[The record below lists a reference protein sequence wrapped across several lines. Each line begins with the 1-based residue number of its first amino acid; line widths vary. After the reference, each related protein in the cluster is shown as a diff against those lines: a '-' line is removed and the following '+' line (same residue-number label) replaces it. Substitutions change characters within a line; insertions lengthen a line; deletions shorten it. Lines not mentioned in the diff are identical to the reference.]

1 MRLLYIAACLMLFT
15 PVKAEVKP
23 FSEFRGWDID
33 LYIYDSGEPYACLGS
48 VSYKQ
53 SNTMLMVG
61 FEKRGDD
68 DLLTLSIWNE
78 AWASIEQGKEY
89 ELEIEFPRDE
99 WTLTGSGGE
108 IDQLFF
114 VQVQNILNEKAWGFI
129 ADFRKSLSMKVSI
142 KGNLIGNFTLKGSSG
157 MILDAWK
164 CYKGQVQSFG
174 DDPFS
179 ESPKSSKSKD
189 VTDPFDI

>member
-1 MRLLYIAACLMLFT
+1 MLFT

-68 DLLTLSIWNE
+68 DLLNFSIWNE

-89 ELEIEFPRDE
+89 ELEIKFPRDK

-164 CYKGQVQSFG
+164 CYKGQVQSYG
-174 DDPFS
+174 NDPFS
-179 ESPKSSKSKD
+179 GSPKSSKSKD

>member
-48 VSYKQ
+48 VAYKQ
-53 SNTMLMVG
+53 SNTMLVVG

-114 VQVQNILNEKAWGFI
+114 VQVQNILNEKVWGFI

-164 CYKGQVQSFG
+164 CYKGQVQSYG
-174 DDPFS
+174 NDPFS
-179 ESPKSSKSKD
+179 GSPKSSKSKD